1 MRIGIDL
8 GGTKV
13 EAVVLDDRGAEH
25 FRRRVATPRDYAG
38 TVAALAS
45 LVAAAEAAVGVR
57 CTVGVGIPGIPSRAT
72 GLVKNA
78 NSTWLIGRPLGA
90 DLSCALGR
98 PVRLGNDANCFALSE
113 AADGAGA
120 GARVVFGVIVGTGT
134 GGGVVVDGRVLEG
147 RNGVAGEWGHN
158 PLPWPTDDERPG
170 PPCYCGKR
178 GCIETYLS
186 GPGLARDHAERTGA
200 SLDAAEVA
208 RRAQRGDAAARATL
222 DRHADRFARAL
233 ATVIDVLDPDVVVL
247 GGGLSQIASLYDEV
261 PRRWGAYVFSDR
273 VDTALRPPMHGD
285 ASGVR
290 GAAWLWTPEEAVQ
303 AARAT

>member
-45 LVAAAEAAVGVR
+45 LVAAAEAAVGVG

-90 DLSCALGR
+90 DLERALRR

-113 AADGAGA
+113 AADGSGA

-186 GPGLARDHAERTGA
+186 GPGLARDHAERTGE

-290 GAAWLWTPEEAVQ
+290 GAAWLWTPEEAAQ